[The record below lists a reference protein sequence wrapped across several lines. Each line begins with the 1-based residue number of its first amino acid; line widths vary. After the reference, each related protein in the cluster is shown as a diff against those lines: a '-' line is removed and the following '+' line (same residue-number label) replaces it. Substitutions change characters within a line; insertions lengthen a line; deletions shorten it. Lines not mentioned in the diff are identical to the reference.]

1 MNLIGTTELKFRLLL
16 KYIWVFLFRRALC
29 CSRRSNA
36 FTSALTDLLAEL
48 GMSRTRTGCRRL
60 AVSTHL
66 RRGAAFQALR
76 LLSCAGRASGRAA
89 RAEGT
94 VTRPRITPLSRR
106 PRALLTRAVIRAGAV
121 HPDRRRRAISPSA
134 GPGRATRSPEAR
146 HLAIS
151 RPAAGLVPPAVVRAG
166 GRATRLPEAAAHHLA
181 VRRPVAGPVP
191 PTGSWAGSRATLSPG
206 ARHHSDDHTGCRP
219 GAGGRY
225 PSRRQA
231 SGGIIAP
238 DRRWPSFTR

>member
-1 MNLIGTTELKFRLLL
+1 
-16 KYIWVFLFRRALC
+16 
-29 CSRRSNA
+29 
-36 FTSALTDLLAEL
+36 
-48 GMSRTRTGCRRL
+48 MSRTRTGCRRL

-66 RRGAAFQALR
+66 RRGAAFQAPRLR
-76 LLSCAGRASGRAA
+76 RQTDPPSCAGRASGRAA

-94 VTRPRITPLSRR
+94 VTIPRMTPLSRR

-151 RPAAGLVPPAVVRAG
+151 RPAAGPVSPAVVRAG

-191 PTGSWAGSRATLSPG
+191 PTASWAGSRATLSPG

-238 DRRWPSFTR
+238 DRRWPSHTR

>member
-36 FTSALTDLLAEL
+36 FTSALTDLLAES

-106 PRALLTRAVIRAGAV
+106 PRALLTRAVIRAGA
-121 HPDRRRRAISPSA
+121 SK
-134 GPGRATRSPEAR
+134 SPEAC
-146 HLAIS
+146 HL
-151 RPAAGLVPPAVVRAG
+151 
-166 GRATRLPEAAAHHLA
+166 T
-181 VRRPVAGPVP
+181 VRRPGPCNP
-191 PTGSWAGSRATLSPG
+191 ISGG
-206 ARHHSDDHTGCRP
+206 AS
-219 GAGGRY
+219 
-225 PSRRQA
+225 SRRPPARGQPGQI
-231 SGGIIAP
+231 SVLAP
-238 DRRWPSFTR
+238 GNMDLARSPTTCPGVR